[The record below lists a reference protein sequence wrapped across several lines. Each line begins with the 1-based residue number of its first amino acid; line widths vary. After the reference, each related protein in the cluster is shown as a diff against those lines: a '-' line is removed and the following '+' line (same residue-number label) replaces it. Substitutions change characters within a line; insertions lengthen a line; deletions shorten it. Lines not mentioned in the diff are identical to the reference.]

1 MKSESNRM
9 IKTKLKSS
17 VLKVDLG
24 FNSSQN
30 NLNMTTNS
38 KIDRTIKMDFNN
50 SNNLYSGINMSK
62 SNNDIGSRIE
72 VTPSR
77 EDIYY
82 DEIIYYDGGDV
93 DGYGYDE

>member
-50 SNNLYSGINMSK
+50 SNNLYSGINMNK
-62 SNNDIGSRIE
+62 SDNDIFWK
-72 VTPSR
+72 
-77 EDIYY
+77 DYKF
-82 DEIIYYDGGDV
+82 
-93 DGYGYDE
+93 

>member
-62 SNNDIGSRIE
+62 SDNDIGSRIE